1 MQGINVTAQAQEVLD
16 FWFTPDP
23 GQPAD
28 AMRTAWFKKDAAFD
42 AKIRDRFGALIDQAI
57 GGGLPDWDQQGP
69 AGALARILLLDQFT
83 RNAYRG
89 TARAFAGDQRAL
101 ATAEEAVARGFD
113 RELTPRERWFMYMPF
128 EHAESIPAQH
138 RSIELFAA
146 LAQEMQD
153 DDALAW
159 ARKHAEVVFK
169 FGRYPHRNAI
179 LGRTSTPEEEAYLR
193 TPGAGF

>member
-1 MQGINVTAQAQEVLD
+1 MQETAQTVLA
-16 FWFTPDP
+16 FWFGDP
-23 GQPAD
+23 GSPERGKA
-28 AMRTAWFKKDAAFD
+28 RPEWFRKDDAFD
-42 AKIRDRFGALIDQAI
+42 GEIRGRFGEAVEVALA
-57 GGGLPDWDQQGP
+57 GGLGEWCTNAEGS
-69 AGALARILLLDQFT
+69 LARILLLDQFT

-113 RELTPRERWFMYMPF
+113 RDLPPRERWFMYMPF